1 MSTVAHRLKWFR
13 PRSNPLAGLVPVRQS
28 FDQTLGRQVGRNP
41 AVPVGSA
48 LRSQRM
54 YRQVLQVGEHNL
66 ESVPGRLRPV
76 GAASQT
82 ADRELMVPPAAVVV
96 GSPPL
101 EQAPL
106 RVELYEALAL
116 ALALA
121 LGPALHRALVA
132 LPRTL
137 ARPDV
142 HCDAEDRAYPVPHL
156 QHRSL
161 PPNRAENQVPGE

>member
-28 FDQTLGRQVGRNP
+28 FDQTLGRQVSKNP
-41 AVPVGSA
+41 AVPVVSA
-48 LRSQRM
+48 MRSQRM
-54 YRQVLQVGEHNL
+54 YRQVLQVGEHNR

-76 GAASQT
+76 GAANQT
-82 ADRELMVPPAAVVV
+82 ADRELMAPPAAAVV

-116 ALALA
+116 ALT

-132 LPRTL
+132 LPRTR

-142 HCDAEDRAYPVPHL
+142 HCDAEDLAYPVPHF
-156 QHRSL
+156 HRQGFPS
-161 PPNRAENQVPGE
+161 NHVGNQVPGE

>member
-13 PRSNPLAGLVPVRQS
+13 PHSNPLGERVPVRQS
-28 FDQTLGRQVGRNP
+28 FDQTLGRQVSRNP
-41 AVPVGSA
+41 AVPVVSA
-48 LRSQRM
+48 MRSQRM
-54 YRQVLQVGEHNL
+54 YRQVLQVGEHNR

-76 GAASQT
+76 GAANQT
-82 ADRELMVPPAAVVV
+82 ADRELMAPPAAAVV

-116 ALALA
+116 ALAL
-121 LGPALHRALVA
+121 GPALHRALVA
-132 LPRTL
+132 FPRTL

-142 HCDAEDRAYPVPHL
+142 HCDAGDLAFPVPHF
-156 QHRSL
+156 HRQGFLSHHVGS
-161 PPNRAENQVPGE
+161 QVLGE